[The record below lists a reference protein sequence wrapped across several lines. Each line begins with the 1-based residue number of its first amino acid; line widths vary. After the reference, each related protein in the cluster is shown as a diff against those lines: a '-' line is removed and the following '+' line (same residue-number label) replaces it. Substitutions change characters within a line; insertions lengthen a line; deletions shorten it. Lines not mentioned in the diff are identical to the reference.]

1 MNILLSI
8 PKGFYIGNF
17 EVRFYGIIM
26 ALAMAIGVVLA
37 CYNAKAKGMKS
48 DDILIAACYILPL
61 AVIGARMFSF
71 FSEIEK
77 YESFWQIFNLK
88 TGGMSIYGGIIGGA
102 VGILLF
108 CLIHKKNFLQF
119 ADVIVPSLI
128 LGQAIGRWGNFFNQ
142 EVYGFEVTNP
152 SWQWFPF
159 AVFIEDSGTWHLATF
174 FYEFIFNLLTFL
186 VLMLLLRKFKI
197 KKNGV
202 VMATYLIMYGTVR
215 ACLEPLRMNEYVLY
229 MGQIRLSL
237 FMSIVIVVIGVGY
250 FIYLVADK
258 IIKKKK
264 GVAAVDKTHNGE
276 DKQKIEEISSLNLK
290 IKEENNSTQNTE
302 SPNEEKNEKV
312 IEEKYNNLDEGK
324 ISENQEN
331 LEEKQS
337 NNIEENG
344 NK

>member
-276 DKQKIEEISSLNLK
+276 DKQKIEEISNSNLK
-290 IKEENNSTQNTE
+290 IKEEKISAQNIE
-302 SPNEEKNEKV
+302 SSNDEKV